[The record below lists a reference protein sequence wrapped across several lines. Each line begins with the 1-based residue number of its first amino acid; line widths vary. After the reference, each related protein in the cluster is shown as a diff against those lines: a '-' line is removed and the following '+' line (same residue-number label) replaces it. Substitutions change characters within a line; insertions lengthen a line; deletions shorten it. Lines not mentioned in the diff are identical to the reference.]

1 MIKKTKV
8 KDIRMATYTLATL
21 SITKGLDQD
30 NKHKKMAQCTT
41 VNGSK
46 IKKYMELRFTLAET
60 FTQANSKMGNIM
72 DEERIQKLMA
82 LSTKEISKTDRSM
95 AKESSQMMMAH
106 TKQVN
111 FKMTN
116 CFMEQF

>member
-1 MIKKTKV
+1 
-8 KDIRMATYTLATL
+8 
-21 SITKGLDQD
+21 
-30 NKHKKMAQCTT
+30 
-41 VNGSK
+41 
-46 IKKYMELRFTLAET
+46 
-60 FTQANSKMGNIM
+60 M

-95 AKESSQMMMAH
+95 AKESSQMMVAH